1 MLIWHIKKLK
11 EATRQIFSMS
21 EYELEVNLYPEKWI
35 TVFFFPCLIKNLKE
49 VVKEKERTKFIFLQ
63 EDIVDMNYPLF
74 HFCLFF
80 FLSLLSISVSLSF
93 LPTVNPLPFPFIY
106 FHFPFFSLSFPIF
119 PLSNHIHSRLT
130 CTQRQWKSS
139 LPEDFGCILTHN
151 YISCPSSTKY
161 LSRKPW

>member
-1 MLIWHIKKLK
+1 MW
-11 EATRQIFSMS
+11 
-21 EYELEVNLYPEKWI
+21 NWI
-35 TVFFFPCLIKNLKE
+35 LSRGKFVPGKMNNCLFFFFSWLIKNLKE
-49 VVKEKERTKFIFLQ
+49 MVKEKEGTRFIFLFFILQ

-80 FLSLLSISVSLSF
+80 FLFLVSVSVSLSF
-93 LPTVNPLPFPFIY
+93 LLTVNPLPFPFIY
-106 FHFPFFSLSFPIF
+106 LLFPFFSLSFPIF
-119 PLSNHIHSRLT
+119 PLSNHIHCRLT

-139 LPEDFGCILTHN
+139 LTEDFGYILTHN